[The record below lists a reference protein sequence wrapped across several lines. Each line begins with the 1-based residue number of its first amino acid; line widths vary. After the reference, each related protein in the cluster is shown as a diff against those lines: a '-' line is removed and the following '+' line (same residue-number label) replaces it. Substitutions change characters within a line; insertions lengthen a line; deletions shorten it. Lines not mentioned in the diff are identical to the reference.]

1 MIFKQIDLVDSCFSF
16 FGFEI
21 TASTL
26 MAKTSSMSRVPL
38 PRELPA
44 DHLNALARFSIVSDN
59 GHAFEFARQRATGE
73 EQLLA
78 LKATVRPLRSNRFQT
93 CSPDLAMP
101 SLSREAFL
109 VSVWLSV
116 SATWLC
122 CTRYDGPLD
131 AVVLAAFPVGDEH
144 NVAA

>member
-38 PRELPA
+38 PREMPA

-59 GHAFEFARQRATGE
+59 GHAFEFSRQRATGE

-78 LKATVRPLRSNRFQT
+78 LKAIVRPLRSEFET
-93 CSPDLAMP
+93 
-101 SLSREAFL
+101 
-109 VSVWLSV
+109 
-116 SATWLC
+116 
-122 CTRYDGPLD
+122 
-131 AVVLAAFPVGDEH
+131 H
-144 NVAA
+144 

>member
-38 PRELPA
+38 PREMPA

-73 EQLLA
+73 EQLLPWKLQLDPYEA
-78 LKATVRPLRSNRFQT
+78 IVSNLLT
-93 CSPDLAMP
+93 
-101 SLSREAFL
+101 
-109 VSVWLSV
+109 
-116 SATWLC
+116 
-122 CTRYDGPLD
+122 
-131 AVVLAAFPVGDEH
+131 
-144 NVAA
+144 

>member
-1 MIFKQIDLVDSCFSF
+1 MIFRQIDLVDSCFSF

-38 PRELPA
+38 PREMLA

-59 GHAFEFARQRATGE
+59 GHAFEFARQRAMGE

-78 LKATVRPLRSNRFQT
+78 LKATIRPLRSNGFKLAHLIWQ
-93 CSPDLAMP
+93 CLLSPEKHSLSPCGCQLVPLGSAVLAMTVPWMQLSWPP
-101 SLSREAFL
+101 S
-109 VSVWLSV
+109 
-116 SATWLC
+116 
-122 CTRYDGPLD
+122 P
-131 AVVLAAFPVGDEH
+131 
-144 NVAA
+144 

>member
-1 MIFKQIDLVDSCFSF
+1 MIFRQIDLVDSCFSF

-26 MAKTSSMSRVPL
+26 MAKASSMSRVSL
-38 PRELPA
+38 PKEMPA

-78 LKATVRPLRSNRFQT
+78 LKATVRS
-93 CSPDLAMP
+93 
-101 SLSREAFL
+101 
-109 VSVWLSV
+109 
-116 SATWLC
+116 
-122 CTRYDGPLD
+122 
-131 AVVLAAFPVGDEH
+131 
-144 NVAA
+144 

>member
-1 MIFKQIDLVDSCFSF
+1 MIFRQIDLVDSCFSF

-38 PRELPA
+38 PREMPA

-59 GHAFEFARQRATGE
+59 GHAFEFSCQRATGE

-78 LKATVRPLRSNRFQT
+78 LKATVRPLQSNSLKLAHLIFGNAFSLPRSIPCLRVV
-93 CSPDLAMP
+93 
-101 SLSREAFL
+101 
-109 VSVWLSV
+109 VS
-116 SATWLC
+116 
-122 CTRYDGPLD
+122 
-131 AVVLAAFPVGDEH
+131 
-144 NVAA
+144 

>member
-38 PRELPA
+38 PREMPA
-44 DHLNALARFSIVSDN
+44 DHLNALARFSIVPDN

-78 LKATVRPLRSNRFQT
+78 LKATVRPLRSEFET
-93 CSPDLAMP
+93 
-101 SLSREAFL
+101 
-109 VSVWLSV
+109 
-116 SATWLC
+116 
-122 CTRYDGPLD
+122 
-131 AVVLAAFPVGDEH
+131 H
-144 NVAA
+144 

>member
-38 PRELPA
+38 PREMPA

-78 LKATVRPLRSNRFQT
+78 LKATIRPLRSEFEITDLFWQ
-93 CSPDLAMP
+93 CLLSPEKHSLSPCGCQLVPLGSAVLAMTVLWMQLSWPP
-101 SLSREAFL
+101 S
-109 VSVWLSV
+109 
-116 SATWLC
+116 
-122 CTRYDGPLD
+122 P
-131 AVVLAAFPVGDEH
+131 
-144 NVAA
+144 